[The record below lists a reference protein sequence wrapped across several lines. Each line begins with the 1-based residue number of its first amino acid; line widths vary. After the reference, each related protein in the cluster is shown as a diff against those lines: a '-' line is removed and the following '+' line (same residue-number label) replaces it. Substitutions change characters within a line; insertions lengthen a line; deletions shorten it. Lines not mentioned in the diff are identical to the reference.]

1 MPPTE
6 LRAIGEITTAKVV
19 NYAGAQSKLINC
31 RLILTQEA
39 YGEEGVF
46 YPAQTIS
53 LYGKGLDDLRKL
65 LNELPTE

>member
-1 MPPTE
+1 MFLTE
-6 LRAIGEITTAKVV
+6 LRAIGEITVAKTVK
-19 NYAGAQSKLINC
+19 YAGAKSKLMNC

-39 YGEEGVF
+39 YGEDGIF

-53 LYGKGLDDLRKL
+53 LHGKCLDDLRKL